1 MPNQFNRIC
10 LVGNPNTGK
19 SSLFNHLTGLKQ
31 HIGNFPGVTV
41 EKKTGTFVLSSGKSC
56 ELIDLP
62 GTYSIVPQTADEQVV
77 FDLLQNA
84 QQKEEIHHLIYVAD
98 ATNLQRNLLFFSQL
112 YDLKWP
118 MVFVIT
124 LTDLMGSS
132 EIESILNKFKHRF
145 PDVPILAINARTGEG
160 IEALE
165 AMLEQTPEVGQR
177 ETFGLIK
184 IEDLLHNN
192 VLQRRDA
199 AYRYKQID
207 QFLGKH
213 QLSTNASQSF
223 NWDRLLVHPI
233 FGYGLLLVLLLLI
246 FQVVFHLAAYPMDL
260 IDGAFASCSTWIQTH
275 MPEGHFTNLIANGVV
290 PGIGGVFVFVPQIA
304 FLFFFLALLEESGY
318 MARIVFITDR
328 LVRPFGLS
336 GRSVVPLISSAA
348 CAIPGVMAA
357 RSIPN
362 YKDRMITIF
371 VAPLMSCSARIP
383 VYTLLIALIIPDISW
398 GPFNVQGL
406 ILFFL
411 YSLGL
416 ITALVVA
423 VILKWIIRSKETS
436 FLLME
441 MPKYQW
447 PRWSQVSLSIWIK
460 VKVFLLD
467 AGKIILAISILLWG
481 LASFGPNDRIE
492 RAVAKAQ
499 MESLHLTES
508 EKMNLEATVRLEN
521 SYIGIL
527 GKGIEPI
534 IQPLGYDW
542 KIGISLIT
550 SFAAREVFVG
560 SLATIYSVGDSEEDS
575 KTLIEKMRSEVNEKG
590 EPRFSLATGLSLM
603 IFYAYAM
610 QCMATLAVVKR
621 ETNSWKWPII
631 QLLSMGALAY
641 LAALFT
647 FNLLS

>member
-1 MPNQFNRIC
+1 MSRQTNRIC

-41 EKKTGTFVLSSGKSC
+41 EKKIGTVVLDSGKSC

-77 FDLLQNA
+77 FDLLQRH
-84 QQKEEIHHLIYVAD
+84 QDKEEIQHLVYVAD
-98 ATNLQRNLLFFSQL
+98 ATNLQRNLLLFSQL

-118 MVFVIT
+118 MLFVIT
-124 LTDLMGSS
+124 LTDLMDAKDL
-132 EIESILNKFKHRF
+132 ETIVHKFKIRF
-145 PDVPILAINARTGEG
+145 PDVPIMAINARTGAG
-160 IEALE
+160 MEALKT
-165 AMLEQTPEVGQR
+165 MIGQTPEVTQR

-184 IEDLLHNN
+184 IADLVHNN

-199 AYRYKQID
+199 AYRYKQIE
-207 QFLGKH
+207 QFLGKP
-213 QLSTNASQSF
+213 LMGANSNQSF

-233 FGYGLLLVLLLLI
+233 FGYGLLLLLLLII

-260 IDGAFASCSTWIQTH
+260 IDSAFASCSTWIQSH
-275 MPEGHFTNLIANGVV
+275 LPQGHFTDLIANGVV

-398 GPFNVQGL
+398 GPFHVQGL
-406 ILFFL
+406 ILFVL

-423 VILKWIIRSKETS
+423 IVLKWVIRSKETS

-447 PRWSQVSLSIWIK
+447 PRWSQVGLSIWNK
-460 VKVFLLD
+460 VKVFVLD

-481 LASFGPNDRIE
+481 LASFGPSDRME
-492 RAVAKAQ
+492 QAVAKAQ
-499 MESLHLTES
+499 LDNQHLTEN
-508 EKMNLEATVRLEN
+508 EKSNVEATVRLEN

-560 SLATIYSVGDSEEDS
+560 SLATIYSVGDSEEDP
-575 KTLIEKMRSEVNEKG
+575 KTLIEKMKSEVNEKG

-621 ETNSWKWPII
+621 ETNGWKWPII
-631 QLLSMGALAY
+631 QLLAMGAMAY
-641 LAALFT
+641 LAAFIT
-647 FNLLS
+647 YSILS